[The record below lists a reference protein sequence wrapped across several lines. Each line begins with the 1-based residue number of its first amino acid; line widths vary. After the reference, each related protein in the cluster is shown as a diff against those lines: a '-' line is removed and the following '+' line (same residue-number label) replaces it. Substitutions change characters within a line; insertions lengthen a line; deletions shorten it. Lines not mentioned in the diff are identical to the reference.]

1 MPSRTL
7 PLGVLASGRGSN
19 LQAILNAIAQ
29 GRLSAT
35 VVLVAGDRDDAQAVE
50 RARAAG
56 IPCVVVSPKHFPTR
70 DAYDAEIARRLREA
84 GAEVV
89 VLAGYLRIVTNR
101 LLQAFPQRVINIHPS
116 LLPAFP
122 GLHAQRQA
130 LAHGVKVS
138 GCTAHFVDEAVDN
151 GAIILQAAV
160 PVLEDDTETSLA
172 ERILAEEHRILPQA
186 LQLYAEGRLTIQGRR
201 VLIAPA
207 AHALT

>member
-19 LQAILNAIAQ
+19 LQAILDAIAQ

-35 VVLVAGDRDDAQAVE
+35 VVLVAGDREDAQAVQ
-50 RARAAG
+50 RARAAR
-56 IPCVVVSPKHFPTR
+56 IPTAVVSPKAFSTR
-70 DAYDAEIARRLREA
+70 DAYDAEIARILREA
-84 GAEVV
+84 GAEMV
-89 VLAGYLRIVTNR
+89 VLAGYMRIVTNR
-101 LLQAFPQRVINIHPS
+101 LLHAFPQRVINIHPS

-138 GCTAHFVDEAVDN
+138 GCTAHFVDETVDS

>member
-19 LQAILNAIAQ
+19 LQAILDAIAQ

-35 VVLVAGDRDDAQAVE
+35 VVLVAGDREEAQAVE

-56 IPCVVVSPKHFPTR
+56 IPTAIVSPKASPTR
-70 DAYDAEIARRLREA
+70 DAYDAEMARILHEA

-101 LLQAFPQRVINIHPS
+101 LLHAFPQRVINIHPS

-138 GCTAHFVDEAVDN
+138 GCTAHFVDEAVDS

>member
-19 LQAILNAIAQ
+19 LQAILDAIAQ

-201 VLIAPA
+201 VFIAPA

>member
-19 LQAILNAIAQ
+19 LQAILDAIAQ

>member
-19 LQAILNAIAQ
+19 LQAILDAIAQ

-35 VVLVAGDRDDAQAVE
+35 VVLVAGDREDAQAVE

-56 IPCVVVSPKHFPTR
+56 IPTAVVSPKGFSTR
-70 DAYDAEIARRLREA
+70 DAYDAEIARILREA

-89 VLAGYLRIVTNR
+89 VLAGYMRIVTNR
-101 LLQAFPQRVINIHPS
+101 LLHAFPQRVINIHPS

-138 GCTAHFVDEAVDN
+138 GCTAHFVDEAVDS

-186 LQLYAEGRLTIQGRR
+186 LQLFAEGRLSIQGRR

>member
-19 LQAILNAIAQ
+19 LQAILDAIAQ
-29 GRLSAT
+29 ERLSAT
-35 VVLVAGDRDDAQAVE
+35 VVLVAGDREEAQAVA

-56 IPCVVVSPKHFPTR
+56 IPTAVVSPKAFPTR
-70 DAYDAEIARRLREA
+70 DDYDAEVAKILRDA

-101 LLQAFPQRVINIHPS
+101 LLHAFPQRVINIHPS

-138 GCTAHFVDEAVDN
+138 GCTVHFVDEAVDS

-160 PVLEDDTETSLA
+160 PVSEDDTETALA

-186 LQLYAEGRLTIQGRR
+186 LQLYAEGRLSIRGRR
-201 VLIAPA
+201 VVIA

>member
-19 LQAILNAIAQ
+19 LQAILDAIAQ

-138 GCTAHFVDEAVDN
+138 GCTVHFVDEAVDN

-186 LQLYAEGRLTIQGRR
+186 LQLYAEGRLSIQGRR
-201 VLIAPA
+201 VFIAPV

>member
-19 LQAILNAIAQ
+19 LQAILDAIAQ

-35 VVLVAGDRDDAQAVE
+35 VVLVACDREEAQAVE

-70 DAYDAEIARRLREA
+70 DTYDAEIARRLREA

-89 VLAGYLRIVTNR
+89 VLAGYMRIVTNR
-101 LLQAFPQRVINIHPS
+101 LLHAFPQRVINIHPS

-130 LAHGVKVS
+130 FAHGVKVS
-138 GCTAHFVDEAVDN
+138 GCTAHFVDETVDS

-207 AHALT
+207 THALT

>member
-19 LQAILNAIAQ
+19 LQAILDAIAQ

-35 VVLVAGDRDDAQAVE
+35 VVLVAGDREEAPAVQ

-56 IPCVVVSPKHFPTR
+56 IPTTVVSPKAFSTR
-70 DAYDAEIARRLREA
+70 DAYDAEIARILREA

-89 VLAGYLRIVTNR
+89 VLAGYMRIVTNG
-101 LLQAFPQRVINIHPS
+101 LLHAFPQRVINIHPS

-130 LAHGVKVS
+130 FAHGVKVS
-138 GCTAHFVDEAVDN
+138 GCTAHFVDETVDS

>member
-19 LQAILNAIAQ
+19 LQAILDAIAQ
-29 GRLSAT
+29 ERLSAT
-35 VVLVAGDRDDAQAVE
+35 VVLVAGDREEAQAVA

-56 IPCVVVSPKHFPTR
+56 IPTAVVSPKAFPTR
-70 DAYDAEIARRLREA
+70 DDYDAEVANILRDA

-101 LLQAFPQRVINIHPS
+101 LLHAFPQRVINIHPS

-138 GCTAHFVDEAVDN
+138 GCTAHFVDEAVDS

-160 PVLEDDTETSLA
+160 PVSEDDTETALA

-186 LQLYAEGRLTIQGRR
+186 LQLYAEGRLSIRGRR
-201 VLIAPA
+201 VVIA

>member
-19 LQAILNAIAQ
+19 LQAILDAIAQ

-35 VVLVAGDRDDAQAVE
+35 VVLVAGDREDAQAVE

-70 DAYDAEIARRLREA
+70 DAYDAEIARILREA

-101 LLQAFPQRVINIHPS
+101 LLHAFPQRVINIHPS

-138 GCTAHFVDEAVDN
+138 GCTAHFVDEAVDS

>member
-19 LQAILNAIAQ
+19 LQAILDAIAQ

-35 VVLVAGDRDDAQAVE
+35 VVLVAGDREEAPAVQ

-56 IPCVVVSPKHFPTR
+56 IPTTVVSPKAFSTR
-70 DAYDAEIARRLREA
+70 DAYDAEIARILREA

-89 VLAGYLRIVTNR
+89 VLAGYMRIVTNR
-101 LLQAFPQRVINIHPS
+101 LLHAFPQRVINIHPS

-138 GCTAHFVDEAVDN
+138 GCTAHFVDETVDS

>member
-19 LQAILNAIAQ
+19 LQAILDAIAQ

-35 VVLVAGDRDDAQAVE
+35 VVLVAGDREEAPAVQ

-56 IPCVVVSPKHFPTR
+56 IPTTVVSPKAFSTR
-70 DAYDAEIARRLREA
+70 DAYDAEIARILREA

-89 VLAGYLRIVTNR
+89 VLAGYMRIVTNG
-101 LLQAFPQRVINIHPS
+101 LLHAFPQRVINIHPS

-130 LAHGVKVS
+130 FAHGVKVS
-138 GCTAHFVDEAVDN
+138 GCTAHFVDETVDS

-207 AHALT
+207 THALT

>member
-19 LQAILNAIAQ
+19 LQAILDAIAQ

-35 VVLVAGDRDDAQAVE
+35 VVLVAGDREEAQAVA

-56 IPCVVVSPKHFPTR
+56 IPTAVVSPKAFPTR
-70 DAYDAEIARRLREA
+70 DDYDAEVANILRDA

-101 LLQAFPQRVINIHPS
+101 LLHAFPQRVINIHPS

-138 GCTAHFVDEAVDN
+138 GCTAHFVDEAVDS

-160 PVLEDDTETSLA
+160 PVSEDDTETALA

-186 LQLYAEGRLTIQGRR
+186 LQLYAEGRLSIRGRR
-201 VLIAPA
+201 VVIA

>member
-19 LQAILNAIAQ
+19 LQAILDAIAQ

-35 VVLVAGDRDDAQAVE
+35 VVLVAGDREEAQAVE

-56 IPCVVVSPKHFPTR
+56 IPTTVVSPKAFSTR
-70 DAYDAEIARRLREA
+70 DAYDAEIARILREA

-89 VLAGYLRIVTNR
+89 VLAGYMRIVTNG
-101 LLQAFPQRVINIHPS
+101 LLHAFPQRVINIHPS

-130 LAHGVKVS
+130 FAHGVKVS
-138 GCTAHFVDEAVDN
+138 GCTAHFVDETVDS

>member
-19 LQAILNAIAQ
+19 LQAILDAIAQ

-35 VVLVAGDRDDAQAVE
+35 VVLVAGDREEAQAVE

-56 IPCVVVSPKHFPTR
+56 IPTAVVSPKASPTR
-70 DAYDAEIARRLREA
+70 DAYDAEMARILHEA

-101 LLQAFPQRVINIHPS
+101 LLHAFPQRVINIHPS

-138 GCTAHFVDEAVDN
+138 GCTAHFVDEAVDS

>member
-19 LQAILNAIAQ
+19 LQAMLDAIAQ

-35 VVLVAGDRDDAQAVE
+35 VVLVAGDREDAQAVQ
-50 RARAAG
+50 RARAAR
-56 IPCVVVSPKHFPTR
+56 IPTAVVSPKAFSTR
-70 DAYDAEIARRLREA
+70 DAYDAEIARILREA

-89 VLAGYLRIVTNR
+89 VLAGYMRIVTNR
-101 LLQAFPQRVINIHPS
+101 LLHAFPQRVINIHPS

-138 GCTAHFVDEAVDN
+138 GCTAHFVDEAVDS

-186 LQLYAEGRLTIQGRR
+186 LQLYADGRLSIQGRR

>member
-19 LQAILNAIAQ
+19 LQAILDAIAQ

-35 VVLVAGDRDDAQAVE
+35 VVLVAGDREEAQAVE

-56 IPCVVVSPKHFPTR
+56 IPTAVVSPKASSTR
-70 DAYDAEIARRLREA
+70 DAYDTEIARILREA

-89 VLAGYLRIVTNR
+89 VLAGYMRIVTNR
-101 LLQAFPQRVINIHPS
+101 LLHAFPQRVINIHPS

-138 GCTAHFVDEAVDN
+138 GCTAHFVDETVDS

>member
-19 LQAILNAIAQ
+19 LQAILDAIAQ

-35 VVLVAGDRDDAQAVE
+35 VVLVAGDRDDVQALE

-89 VLAGYLRIVTNR
+89 VLAGYMRIVTNR
-101 LLQAFPQRVINIHPS
+101 LLHAFPQRVINIHPS

-138 GCTAHFVDEAVDN
+138 GCTAHFVDEAVDS

-186 LQLYAEGRLTIQGRR
+186 LQLYAEGRLSIQGRR
-201 VLIAPA
+201 VFIAPA

>member
-7 PLGVLASGRGSN
+7 SLGVLASGRGSN
-19 LQAILNAIAQ
+19 LQAILDAIAQ

-35 VVLVAGDRDDAQAVE
+35 VVLVAGDRDDVQALE

-89 VLAGYLRIVTNR
+89 VLAGYMRIVTNR
-101 LLQAFPQRVINIHPS
+101 LLHAFPQRVINIHPS

-138 GCTAHFVDEAVDN
+138 GCTAHFVDEAVDS

-186 LQLYAEGRLTIQGRR
+186 LQLYAEGRLSIQGRR
-201 VLIAPA
+201 VFIAPA